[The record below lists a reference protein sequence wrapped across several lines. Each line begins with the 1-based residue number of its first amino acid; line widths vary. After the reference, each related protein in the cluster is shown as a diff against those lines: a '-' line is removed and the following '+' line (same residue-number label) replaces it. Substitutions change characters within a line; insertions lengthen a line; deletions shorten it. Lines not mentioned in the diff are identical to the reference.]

1 MTQRR
6 RQEQRRSFAGQIKFG
21 PGGTPL
27 NMSEVCN
34 DLVGKP
40 IVVERK
46 TRVSVQVSVQRP
58 QSLKHVEF
66 GALRCGQES

>member
-27 NMSEVCN
+27 NMRGVCN
-34 DLVGKP
+34 DVVGKP

-46 TRVSVQVSVQRP
+46 TRVSVQRP

-66 GALRCGQES
+66 GAQRCGQGS